1 MDVRADRLLA
11 LVAGAALIAGFTA
24 LRGIDPFDEGV
35 VLQAA
40 RRVADGQTP
49 YRDFLWSYGP
59 AQPYL
64 LGASFELLGTSLLGW
79 RVLRVATV
87 ALTALLVFLLARRL
101 AGPRLAIL
109 AWLVAACALAQPANA
124 SPFLVALM
132 LGLLAL
138 LVASGGHRGRGRALL
153 AGVLVAFAAAWR
165 LDFALYGAAAVGAAL
180 VVPPGRLRSRLGNVA
195 AMALAAAT
203 VTALVYLPFAL
214 AAGPADVY
222 DDLVGKSLRER
233 EYWTLPFP
241 LDYDGR
247 LRAWPPG
254 ALAEDAKDVLGFYL
268 PLVAMVGLAVAALDA
283 ALRLRAERRLAPE
296 TAGLLVFALGA
307 VAYLLSRTD
316 EFHATPLVVALACLL
331 AASLARRSSGRVR
344 AMLAPA
350 AAVMLALLLAYGA
363 SNRLS
368 ALFLPKPSAAIDVP
382 VADGVRAPPAEARA
396 IEQVVREVK
405 RRVPAGEPIYVAPAR
420 SDLVAFENA
429 LLYVMTERDN
439 PTGEDVGLR
448 AAPRE
453 QERLVRALE
462 RSRPRVVVRW
472 TDPLSSKREPNP
484 RGRSSGS
491 RILDRYLDRRYRL
504 LERLHHYD
512 LLVRR

>member
-1 MDVRADRLLA
+1 
-11 LVAGAALIAGFTA
+11 
-24 LRGIDPFDEGV
+24 
-35 VLQAA
+35 
-40 RRVADGQTP
+40 
-49 YRDFLWSYGP
+49 
-59 AQPYL
+59 
-64 LGASFELLGTSLLGW
+64 
-79 RVLRVATV
+79 
-87 ALTALLVFLLARRL
+87 
-101 AGPRLAIL
+101 
-109 AWLVAACALAQPANA
+109 
-124 SPFLVALM
+124 
-132 LGLLAL
+132 
-138 LVASGGHRGRGRALL
+138 
-153 AGVLVAFAAAWR
+153 
-165 LDFALYGAAAVGAAL
+165 
-180 VVPPGRLRSRLGNVA
+180 
-195 AMALAAAT
+195 MALAAAT

-268 PLVAMVGLAVAALDA
+268 PLLAMVGLGVAVLDA
-283 ALRLRAERRLAPE
+283 ALRFGAKRRLAPA
-296 TAGLLVFALGA
+296 TAGLLVFSLGP

-331 AASLARRSSGRVR
+331 PVSLARRGPGRTS
-344 AMLAPA
+344 AALMPA
-350 AAVMLALLLAYGA
+350 AAVVLGLLLAYGA
-363 SNRLS
+363 ANRLS

-420 SDLVAFENA
+420 SDLVAFENP

-491 RILDRYLDRRYRL
+491 RILDRYLGRRYRL